1 MTDKADRGLVRA
13 EETGRSFP
21 QRRKQKSNPSSPPS
35 PTLPDAGPGQSRGA
49 PCLWARGLK
58 GPGPQSAANQGGL
71 GEVWR
76 QGLGRA
82 AP

>member
-21 QRRKQKSNPSSPPS
+21 QRRKQKSNPSSLPS
-35 PTLPDAGPGQSRGA
+35 PTQPHGA
-49 PCLWARGLK
+49 LCLWARGLK

-71 GEVWR
+71 REVWR
-76 QGLGRA
+76 QGLGGA